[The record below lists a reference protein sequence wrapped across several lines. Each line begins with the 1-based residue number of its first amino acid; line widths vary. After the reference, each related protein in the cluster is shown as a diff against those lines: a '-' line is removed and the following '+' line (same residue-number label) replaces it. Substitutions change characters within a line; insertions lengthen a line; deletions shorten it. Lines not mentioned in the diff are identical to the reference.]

1 MSTSQSAQERIQK
14 GIEELNRRGVKT
26 DNCPRCNTIGWTAD
40 LIEMSARS
48 AHAIP
53 GGQLFPRSA
62 AYDQAGGFIPLLG
75 FTCKNC
81 GYAVL
86 HDLNVLGV

>member
-1 MSTSQSAQERIQK
+1 M
-14 GIEELNRRGVKT
+14 EELKRRGLKS
-26 DNCPRCNTIGWTAD
+26 DNCPRCNTSGWTLD

-48 AHAIP
+48 AQAIP

-62 AYDQAGGFIPLLG
+62 TYDQAGGFIALLG

-81 GYAVL
+81 GYAL
-86 HDLNVLGV
+86 FHDLSVLGV